1 MKKTIVLLCGVFIAG
16 CNAKAPVTPA
26 KFSTAKVQVHLQ
38 GDLSLSAQAPS
49 APGGTAAGLP
59 VLYRVVTE
67 LSNGSVFFTPL
78 ETAFVNPLDP
88 AFALDLP
95 VGHRYVVSVQFE
107 SGSEEYLGAEYV
119 DLREG
124 GASLQQAVF
133 MGNLNRDCYFVAPVG
148 VQSSGA
154 SYDFANDMQSYP
166 VTCGGT
172 WDISFNNRGGG
183 SFVLE
188 EAQTCPS
195 GNPQQARIAYLGN
208 GPLAAF
214 PMVPPDTAFHPASLQ
229 AKGGPIAAGDIF
241 CVKLASL
248 PGHAWIQIVDP
259 GDPVLMI
266 EPKFRYRVNRF
277 LPFYAYD
284 RTPADQNGLCSTSW

>member
-1 MKKTIVLLCGVFIAG
+1 MKKKIVFLCGVFIAG
-16 CNAKAPVTPA
+16 CSAKGPVTPA
-26 KFSTAKVQVHLQ
+26 KFSTAKVQVSLQ
-38 GDLSLSAQAPS
+38 SEPTLSVQAPTG
-49 APGGTAAGLP
+49 PGGIAAGLP

-67 LSNGSVFFTPL
+67 LNNGFVFFTPL
-78 ETAFVNPLDP
+78 ETVFVDPSDP

-95 VGHRYVVSVQFE
+95 VGHRYVISVQFK
-107 SGSEEYLGAEYV
+107 SGSDEYLGAEYV

-124 GASLQQAVF
+124 GASLQHAVL
-133 MGNLNRDCYFVAPVG
+133 MGNLNRDCYFVGPVG
-148 VQSSGA
+148 AQYSGA
-154 SYDFANDMQSYP
+154 SYDFANDTQSF

-172 WDISFNNRGGG
+172 WDISFNWVSGS

-188 EAQTCPS
+188 EAQTCPP

-214 PMVPPDTAFHPASLQ
+214 PLVPPDAAFYPDSLK
-229 AKGGPIAAGDIF
+229 AKGAPLAAGDLF

-259 GDPVLMI
+259 GDPIQMI

-277 LPFYAYD
+277 LPFCAYD
-284 RTPADQNGLCSTSW
+284 RTPADQNNLCSTSF